1 MTSWTDAACAAE
13 ERHDWD
19 EAISIVSAAAECF
32 SQDYNRHDAHLWHMY
47 LLAQAGRLD
56 ELARLAQTDVHA
68 RRQLDR
74 TLRKAGKADELRRRA
89 NHGDRYALLQLKR
102 LLEPKVT

>member
-1 MTSWTDAACAAE
+1 MTSWADAACVAE
-13 ERHDWD
+13 ERHDRD

-32 SQDYNRHDAHLWHMY
+32 SQDYNRHGARLWHMY
-47 LLAQAGRLD
+47 LLAQAVRLD

-68 RRQLDR
+68 RRQLDQ
-74 TLRKAGKADELRRRA
+74 TLREAGEADELRLRA
-89 NHGDRYALLQLKR
+89 NHGDRYTLLQLKR